1 MRRSAFAAGVIVSA
15 MALLAITGCA
25 GPMSAEEAKTISV
38 GQTIEHGEIT
48 VGLENIRISKDATV
62 LEAWYDAGT
71 LADGDVGPMAAHSN
85 RFAELVVNG
94 EEILR
99 GDGGVGFG
107 CGEVGKLIFG
117 PLPEDARELAW
128 EWGPFWAS
136 DPLPLELSLP
146 VGPYL
151 QQVADIWDS
160 LDRGEPAPDTWPS
173 GGSPGELGES
183 IQIPLD
189 IEAEVEGRIY
199 RFTLMSVGQDSFTL
213 DYVPANEEASWH
225 PLLGPLTKIVVR
237 DDRGHVYK
245 QCSSYTEWD
254 KQKGFSLKE
263 AGHSFKG
270 EVDLEASMW
279 VLEMEGSGVIYRGP
293 WRFQVSL
300 Q

>member
-1 MRRSAFAAGVIVSA
+1 MVAVALVSV
-15 MALLAITGCA
+15 ALLAITGCA
-25 GPMSAEEAKTISV
+25 EPMSAEEVKTISV

-48 VGLENIRISKDATV
+48 VGLENIRISKDKTV

-99 GDGGVGFG
+99 GNGGVGFG
-107 CGEVGKLIFG
+107 CGEAGKLIFG
-117 PLPEDARELAW
+117 PLPEEAREMTW

-136 DPLPLELSLP
+136 EAGSIKLSLP
-146 VGPYL
+146 VEPYL

-173 GGSPGELGES
+173 GGSPGEPGES

-263 AGHSFKG
+263 AGHSFRG
-270 EVDLEASMW
+270 EVDLEASTW
-279 VLEMEGSGVIYRGP
+279 VLEITAPGVIYRGP